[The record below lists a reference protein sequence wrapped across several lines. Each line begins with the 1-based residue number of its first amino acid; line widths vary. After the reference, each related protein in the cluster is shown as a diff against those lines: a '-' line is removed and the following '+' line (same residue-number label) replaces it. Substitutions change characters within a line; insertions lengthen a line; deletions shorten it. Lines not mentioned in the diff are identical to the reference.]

1 MLHPVIMDSSP
12 KDVTFRDSNLNL
24 AGREV
29 PSGLEMLYHI
39 GWLYVNGAQQL
50 AAQGDGLH
58 GSCVNLWMDIS
69 EGRIEDIPSGK
80 HTKNYRTSPF

>member
-1 MLHPVIMDSSP
+1 
-12 KDVTFRDSNLNL
+12 
-24 AGREV
+24 
-29 PSGLEMLYHI
+29 MLYHI

-80 HTKNYRTSPF
+80 HTKNYRTSQFLMGKSTTNDHFQQPC